1 MYNEPIINIKLSKSE
16 CATLVGLVNAR
27 VKFFKNELKKKEQA
41 ESYVDFCKG
50 QLDYYSML
58 QGKLI
63 IQGASLP
70 KEF

>member
-1 MYNEPIINIKLSKSE
+1 MDNEPIINIKLSKSE
-16 CATLVGLVNAR
+16 CATLVGLVHSR
-27 VKFFKNELKKKEQA
+27 VNFFKNELKKKGQA

-50 QLDYYSML
+50 QLDYYSQL

-63 IQGASLP
+63 IHGTSLP